1 MIIVLASACFA
12 LFFTLNNL
20 HVSFKVNFKP
30 FSCTPCLTF
39 WTACLL
45 LLLPEVVSQYVAIT
59 FGAGVC
65 AMIVRQL
72 MLKLL

>member
-1 MIIVLASACFA
+1 MTTVIASACFA

-45 LLLPEVVSQYVAIT
+45 LLLPDMVSDYVAIT
-59 FGAGVC
+59 FGAGVF
-65 AMIVRQL
+65 AMIMRQL

>member
-1 MIIVLASACFA
+1 MITVLASACFA

-20 HVSFKVNFKP
+20 HVSFKVKFKP

-45 LLLPEVVSQYVAIT
+45 LLLPESVSYYTAVA

-65 AMIVRQL
+65 AMIMRQL

>member
-1 MIIVLASACFA
+1 MTTVIASACFA

-45 LLLPEVVSQYVAIT
+45 LVLPDIVSDYVAIT
-59 FGAGVC
+59 FGAGVY
-65 AMIVRQL
+65 AMIMRQL

>member
-1 MIIVLASACFA
+1 MNTVIASACFA

-20 HVSFKVNFKP
+20 NVSFKVNFKP

-45 LLLPEVVSQYVAIT
+45 LLLPDLVSDYVAIT
-59 FGAGVC
+59 FGAGVL
-65 AMIVRQL
+65 AMILRQL
-72 MLKLL
+72 MIKLL

>member
-1 MIIVLASACFA
+1 MTTVIASACFA

-39 WTACLL
+39 WTASLL
-45 LLLPEVVSQYVAIT
+45 LVLPDMVSDYVAIT

-65 AMIVRQL
+65 AMIMRQL